1 MLDDR
6 GSSPRARGTP
16 TPKRIFQGR
25 LSSSRLDVRP
35 SGKHTYGCR
44 HSTTSRRP
52 TRPAASVGGS
62 SHSLSL
68 RDSISLRGRA
78 VSFSATDDSLQE
90 SFRPTEHGIM
100 LLGLESFQL
109 RRDGAG
115 GRLEDASGEVM

>member
-6 GSSPRARGTP
+6 GSSPRARGGP
-16 TPKRIFQGR
+16 TIRLMFAPAANHLR
-25 LSSSRLDVRP
+25 LSPFHDFP
-35 SGKHTYGCR
+35 
-44 HSTTSRRP
+44 P

-68 RDSISLRGRA
+68 RDSISRRGWA
-78 VSFSATDDSLQE
+78 VSFSATDDSSQE
-90 SFRPTEHGIM
+90 SFRPPEHGIM

-109 RRDGAG
+109 RPDGAG